1 MNIFVQKKINL
12 NLLKNFVT
20 KETIAFSIN
29 APGNL
34 MKRQLICFKVDFI
47 ITMPQIFHQK
57 EDPVTIL
64 GEF

>member
-1 MNIFVQKKINL
+1 MNIFVQKINL

-29 APGNL
+29 ALWKFNEETINL
-34 MKRQLICFKVDFI
+34 FKGRFYNYHAADL
-47 ITMPQIFHQK
+47 PS
-57 EDPVTIL
+57 ERGSVTIL